1 MPYRGGRRTKTRT
14 HKKGAAGEAEA
25 ALALGAGERVPRSFV
40 LRRGKVDG
48 AVRQLVADV
57 REMMQPHTSAR
68 LRERKSNTLRDFV
81 AVAGPLG
88 VTHMLL
94 FSQTEAGAV
103 GLRIGRLAQ
112 GPTLT
117 FRLEAYS
124 LSRQIKA
131 AQRRPVDV
139 AGAFLSPPLV
149 VLHNFAGAGSAGAG
163 SAAAASS
170 AAAAASS
177 SSSSSSAAA
186 SAAGVTLADALK
198 MTMVTF
204 QALFPAI
211 NPASVRLAECRRVL
225 LVHYNRAEGC
235 IELRHYAV
243 RAAPVGV
250 SRGVKKAMQSRP
262 PDLGEL
268 DDVADFVLS
277 GGRTGG
283 GGGGAAS
290 ESEFEDESSHVVLP
304 QGGFA
309 GRGNASAQQSAI
321 KLAEIGPR
329 LRLALVKI
337 EGGLFG
343 GEVLHHAHV
352 TKSAEE
358 AAELRRRAADKDRLK
373 AQRRAQQDANVR
385 RKEAEKTA
393 KKSEKEAMRAKR
405 QRAAEVAA
413 AEGREGGEL
422 ERAAGGGSG
431 RRSSGN
437 GGGGGGGGGGGDDE
451 DGDEESDEEEDEEG
465 EGEGSEPDEVDEDE
479 DEDDDGD
486 DDGDDDDNVDA
497 DDLADDDDGSVGGG
511 AGGAGGGADD
521 DGAGGGDV
529 VDGVAAVV
537 ASAGANDDSLAGK
550 KRGRSAVAKAVKA
563 RGGAR

>member
-94 FSQTEAGAV
+94 FSQTDAGAV
-103 GLRIGRLAQ
+103 GLRVGRLAQ
-112 GPTLT
+112 GPTLS

-149 VLHNFAGAGSAGAG
+149 VLHNFAGAGAGDG
-163 SAAAASS
+163 AAS
-170 AAAAASS
+170 AASS
-177 SSSSSSAAA
+177 SSSSSASAA

-225 LVHYNRAEGC
+225 LVHYDRATGC

-250 SRGVKKAMQSRP
+250 SRGVKKVLLSRP

-283 GGGGAAS
+283 GGGGGGATS

-304 QGGFA
+304 QGFS
-309 GRGNASAQQSAI
+309 GRGNARAQQSAI

-329 LRLALVKI
+329 LRLSLVKI

-352 TKSAEE
+352 TKSSEE

-373 AQRRAQQDANVR
+373 LQRRAQQDANVR

-393 KKSEKEAMRAKR
+393 KKGEKDALRAKR
-405 QRAAEVAA
+405 QRAAVAAA
-413 AEGREGGEL
+413 AEGRED
-422 ERAAGGGSG
+422 
-431 RRSSGN
+431 
-437 GGGGGGGGGGGDDE
+437 GGGGGAEE
-451 DGDEESDEEEDEEG
+451 DNAGNSDETEG
-465 EGEGSEPDEVDEDE
+465 EGGEEDEDE
-479 DEDDDGD
+479 DEDEIEDEGEVGD
-486 DDGDDDDNVDA
+486 DEDEVEDEDEVDDEDEVEGDAEEANA
-497 DDLADDDDGSVGGG
+497 EAG
-511 AGGAGGGADD
+511 AGAEARVPPAPRIAGT
-521 DGAGGGDV
+521 
-529 VDGVAAVV
+529 
-537 ASAGANDDSLAGK
+537 
-550 KRGRSAVAKAVKA
+550 KRRREAK
-563 RGGAR
+563 

>member
-94 FSQTEAGAV
+94 FSQTDAGAV
-103 GLRIGRLAQ
+103 GLRVGRLAQ
-112 GPTLT
+112 GPTLS

-149 VLHNFAGAGSAGAG
+149 VLHNFAGAGAGAG
-163 SAAAASS
+163 AGDGAAPP
-170 AAAAASS
+170 SS
-177 SSSSSSAAA
+177 SSSSSAAAA

-211 NPASVRLAECRRVL
+211 NPATVRLAECRRVL
-225 LVHYNRAEGC
+225 LVHYDRATGC

-250 SRGVKKAMQSRP
+250 SRGVKKVLQSRP

-283 GGGGAAS
+283 GGGGATS

-304 QGGFA
+304 QGFS
-309 GRGNASAQQSAI
+309 GRGNARAQQSAI

-329 LRLALVKI
+329 LRLSLVKI

-352 TKSAEE
+352 TKSSEE

-373 AQRRAQQDANVR
+373 LQRRAQQDANVR
-385 RKEAEKTA
+385 RKEAEKAT
-393 KKSEKEAMRAKR
+393 KKVEKDALRAKR
-405 QRAAEVAA
+405 QRAAVAAA
-413 AEGREGGEL
+413 AEGRGDGGGE
-422 ERAAGGGSG
+422 
-431 RRSSGN
+431 
-437 GGGGGGGGGGGDDE
+437 
-451 DGDEESDEEEDEEG
+451 EENAVDSDEIEG
-465 EGEGSEPDEVDEDE
+465 EGVDEDEGEEVDEDE
-479 DEDDDGD
+479 DEDEDGD
-486 DDGDDDDNVDA
+486 EGEDEDGDEDEDEDENEVDDEVNNDVDEVVDEDEVEGDA
-497 DDLADDDDGSVGGG
+497 GEAKVGARTAAG
-511 AGGAGGGADD
+511 AGAEAPVPPAPRTAGT
-521 DGAGGGDV
+521 
-529 VDGVAAVV
+529 
-537 ASAGANDDSLAGK
+537 
-550 KRGRSAVAKAVKA
+550 KRGREKK
-563 RGGAR
+563 